1 MQRKV
6 VHEHTIKFPRVVTV
20 GIYAVAIALGANA
33 IKPILSA
40 NPAFAELQD
49 GDFIRVQ
56 LVTELGSQWGTNR
69 NPVII
74 DPR

>member
-6 VHEHTIKFPRVVTV
+6 VHEHTIKIPRVVTV

-40 NPAFAELQD
+40 NPAFAELFY
-49 GDFIRVQ
+49 GDRIQVEIANWPYP
-56 LVTELGSQWGTNR
+56 LYVDNY
-69 NPVII
+69 
-74 DPR
+74 

>member
-6 VHEHTIKFPRVVTV
+6 VHEHTIKIPRVVTV

-40 NPAFAELQD
+40 NPAFAELYR
-49 GDFIRVQ
+49 GDEIKVR
-56 LVTELGSQWGTNR
+56 LVGTGGDTVGTVL
-69 NPVII
+69 NPIWVSE
-74 DPR
+74 R

>member
-6 VHEHTIKFPRVVTV
+6 VHEHTIKIPRVVTV

-40 NPAFAELQD
+40 NPAFAELNPQD
-49 GDFIRVQ
+49 TIKVRLVDAQGLSVGTPYGPFIVANQ
-56 LVTELGSQWGTNR
+56 
-69 NPVII
+69 
-74 DPR
+74 